1 MAKNVEATLG
11 GQVVEADLGVRL
23 RNTARM
29 TGKKDPD
36 FSCIECRQ
44 PTRVHEAGG
53 HMPAHFEHLK
63 RNKHCPL
70 SHKV

>member
-1 MAKNVEATLG
+1 MAKNVSAILAG
-11 GQVVEADLGVRL
+11 RVIGADLRIRL
-23 RNTARM
+23 PDTARM

-36 FSCIECRQ
+36 FRCTVCKR

>member
-1 MAKNVEATLG
+1 MDKNVEAKLG
-11 GQVVEADLGVRL
+11 GQVMKADLGVRL
-23 RNTARM
+23 RNIARM

-36 FSCIECRQ
+36 FKCTVCNR

-63 RNKHCPL
+63 RNKKRPL

>member
-11 GQVVEADLGVRL
+11 GQVMEADLGVRL
-23 RNTARM
+23 RDTARM

-36 FSCIECRQ
+36 FRATVYKR
-44 PTRVHEAGG
+44 PTRVHEADG

>member
-1 MAKNVEATLG
+1 MAKNVSAALNGRVTG
-11 GQVVEADLGVRL
+11 ADLGVRL
-23 RNTARM
+23 RDAARM

-36 FSCIECRQ
+36 FRCIECTR

-63 RNKHCPL
+63 RNNQCSL